1 MTQLKSE
8 NQVNQIDQ
16 ISNNYNKW
24 LAILGISIGIFI
36 FALDVYIVN
45 LALPLMVS
53 SLNTSF
59 ATIQWV
65 VLSYLVAI
73 AICVLSIAKLGD
85 MFSKKRLY
93 IIGVIIFTISSLL
106 CGISPNINFLIGF
119 RALQGVGAAFLSG
132 LGTAII
138 VEVFPKEER
147 GLGLGIRAAIFGL
160 GIMLGPTIGGILI
173 SWGGWPLIFFVNVP
187 IGIICSLLVAYLVP
201 PSYISTKKH
210 NFDIIGTLIFTI
222 TLTCFTLGITLL
234 QNQTI
239 SFNTAITLLII
250 SGISIVIFLF
260 IEANVLEPMLDLKI
274 FQSLDISM
282 GLLLRFL
289 GNFVIAGVIFMLP
302 FFLELVKHYPAEQ
315 VGFLLSI
322 DPILIVLIAP
332 LAGSLSDRFGAK
344 IISLI
349 GLLFIASGCW
359 LIGTFDTQLTLIY
372 YIWCVIPFGLGVG
385 IFQSP
390 NNSLVMGSTPKD
402 QLGIASGLL
411 ALSRMLGQMLGVPI
425 VGALFFFITS
435 ANASLSPNIDITEAP
450 IEALV
455 IGTQTTF
462 RIVAIMLI
470 IFTILAAL
478 YLWIAKNN
486 QTSTTNN

>member
-1 MTQLKSE
+1 MTKEAHNNSE
-8 NQVNQIDQ
+8 QRPKEF
-16 ISNNYNKW
+16 NKW
-24 LAILGISIGIFI
+24 WAILGIGIGIFI
-36 FALDVYIVN
+36 FSLDIYIVN

-59 ATIQWV
+59 STIQWI
-65 VLSYLVAI
+65 VLSYLVTLSVS
-73 AICVLSIAKLGD
+73 VLSIAKLGD
-85 MFSKKRLY
+85 VFSKKHLY
-93 IIGVIIFTISSLL
+93 IIGIIIFTISSLL
-106 CGISPNINFLIGF
+106 CGISPNINCLIIF
-119 RALQGVGAAFLSG
+119 RALQGLGAAFIAG
-132 LGTAII
+132 LGTAMI
-138 VEVFPKEER
+138 VEVFPKEQR

-173 SWGGWPLIFFVNVP
+173 SWGGWPLIFLVNVP

-201 PSYISTKKH
+201 PSYISNKKH
-210 NFDIIGTLIFTI
+210 SFDIIGTLFFTV

-250 SGISIVIFLF
+250 SLISMMIFLF

-274 FQSLDISM
+274 FQSLEISM

-302 FFLELVKHYPAEQ
+302 FFLELVKHYPSEQ
-315 VGFLLSI
+315 VGLLLSI
-322 DPILIVLIAP
+322 DPILIVIVAP
-332 LAGSLSDRFGAK
+332 FAGSLSDWFGPR

-359 LIGTFDTQLTLIY
+359 LIGTFDTKLTLIH
-372 YIWCVIPFGLGVG
+372 YICCVIPFGLGVG

-425 VGALFFFITS
+425 VGALFFFITN
-435 ANASLSPNIDITEAP
+435 ANANLSPNIDITEAP

-462 RIVAIMLI
+462 RIVAIVLIMLTT
-470 IFTILAAL
+470 FAAL
-478 YLWIAKNN
+478 FWRFDKNN
-486 QTSTTNN
+486 QTSITN